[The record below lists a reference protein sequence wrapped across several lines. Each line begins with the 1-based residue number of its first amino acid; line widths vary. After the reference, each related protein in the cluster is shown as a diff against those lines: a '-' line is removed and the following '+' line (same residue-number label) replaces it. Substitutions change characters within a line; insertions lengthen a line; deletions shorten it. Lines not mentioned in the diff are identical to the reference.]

1 MDRNPK
7 QTKYIDMKTTIPGP
21 QARIL
26 LERRM
31 ASIPRGPFNTV
42 PTFAAKGEGALLTDV
57 DGNTFIDFAG
67 AIGSLNVGHCPPKV
81 VEALKAQLDQY
92 LHPCFHVMMYE
103 PYVALAE
110 KLNAL
115 TPGDHKKK
123 TFFLNSGAEAVENA
137 VKIARKY
144 TGRRAVISFERGF
157 HGRTY
162 MAMSLTSKVK
172 PYKNGFGP
180 FAPDTYK
187 MPYPYY
193 YRAPSGMSQ
202 DEVDDQILRKFEDFF
217 LSEVPGEEVAA
228 IIMEPVQGEGGFV
241 IPSVRFIQGVKAL
254 CEKYGILLIA
264 DEVQTGFGRTG
275 KNFAMEHYGVV
286 PDLMTMSKSIAAGLP
301 ISAVTGRAE
310 IMDAPGIGEI
320 GGTYGGSPLGCV
332 AALKVIEMLEE
343 ERLAERAD
351 SIGAAVTERFL
362 RLQQEVGR
370 IGDVRTLGAMSAI
383 ELVKDPITKEPD
395 KELTTRILQEAH
407 QQGVIVMG
415 AGLYSNVIRILSP
428 LVITDEQL
436 AEGLDVLEQ
445 AVKTCLSQNIP
456 S

>member
-1 MDRNPK
+1 MDQNPK
-7 QTKYIDMKTTIPGP
+7 LTKYIDRKTAIPGP
-21 QARIL
+21 QAQAL

-42 PTFAAKGEGALLTDV
+42 PTFAAKGKGALLTDV

-81 VEALKAQLDQY
+81 VEALKAQLEQY

-110 KLNAL
+110 KLNAI

-193 YRAPSGMSQ
+193 YRAPYGMSP
-202 DEVDDQILRKFEDFF
+202 DEVDDQILQKFEDFF
-217 LSEVPGEEVAA
+217 LAEVPGEEVAA
-228 IIMEPVQGEGGFV
+228 IMMEPVQGEGGFV
-241 IPSVRFIQGVKAL
+241 IPSVRFVQGVKAI
-254 CEKYGILLIA
+254 CDKYGILLIA

-275 KNFAMEHYGVV
+275 KTFAMEHFGVV

-310 IMDAPGIGEI
+310 VMDAPGVGEI

-343 ERLAERAD
+343 DRLAERAV
-351 SIGAAVTERFL
+351 SIGSAVSERFL
-362 RLQQEVGR
+362 RLQQEVDC

-383 ELVKDPITKEPD
+383 ELLKDPVTKEPD

-407 QQGVIVMG
+407 QHGVIVMG

-436 AEGLDVLEQ
+436 AEGLDVLER
-445 AVKTCLSQNIP
+445 AVKACISKNIP
-456 S
+456 E

>member
-1 MDRNPK
+1 MDRNPRL
-7 QTKYIDMKTTIPGP
+7 TKYIDMKTAIPGP
-21 QARIL
+21 QAQLL

-31 ASIPRGPFNTV
+31 ANIPRGPFHTV
-42 PTFAAKGEGALLTDV
+42 PTFAAKGEGALFTDV

-81 VEALKAQLDQY
+81 VEALKSQLDQY

-193 YRAPSGMSQ
+193 YRAPLGMLP
-202 DEVDDQILRKFEDFF
+202 DEVDDQILQKFEDFF
-217 LSEVPGEEVAA
+217 LSEVPGDEVAA

-241 IPSVRFIQGVKAL
+241 IPSLRFIQGVKVL

-310 IMDAPGIGEI
+310 IMDAPDIGEI

-343 ERLAERAD
+343 DRLAERAV
-351 SIGAAVTERFL
+351 SIGAAVSERFL
-362 RLQQEVGR
+362 RLQQEVGC

-383 ELVKDPITKEPD
+383 ELVKDPVTKIPD
-395 KELTTRILQEAH
+395 KELTTQILKEAH
-407 QQGVIVMG
+407 QHGVIVMG

-445 AVKTCLSQNIP
+445 AVKACISKNIP

>member
-1 MDRNPK
+1 MEQNSKRS
-7 QTKYIDMKTTIPGP
+7 TSIEMKTEIPGP
-21 QARIL
+21 QAKLL
-26 LERRM
+26 LERRL

-42 PTFAAKGEGALLTDV
+42 PTFAAKGLGALLTDV

-67 AIGSLNVGHCPPKV
+67 AIGSLNVGHSPPKV
-81 VEALKAQLDQY
+81 VEALKAQLDDY

-110 KLNAL
+110 KLNL
-115 TPGDHKKK
+115 ITPGDHPKK

-137 VKIARKY
+137 IKIARKY

-193 YRAPSGMSQ
+193 YRAPTGMSQ
-202 DEVDDQILRKFEDFF
+202 DEVDEQLLQKFEDFF
-217 LSEVPGEEVAA
+217 LAEVPGEDIAA

-241 IPSVRFIQGVKAL
+241 IPSVKFVQGVKGI
-254 CEKYGILLIA
+254 CEKYGILFIA

-275 KNFAMEHYGVV
+275 KTFAMEHFGVV

-332 AALKVIEMLEE
+332 AALQVIEMLEQDQ
-343 ERLAERAD
+343 LAVRAVT
-351 SIGAAVTERFL
+351 IGAAVSDRFL
-362 RLQQEVGR
+362 RLQQEVGC

-383 ELVKDPITKEPD
+383 EIVVDQVSKRPD
-395 KELTTRILQEAH
+395 KDLTTRILQEAH
-407 QQGVIVMG
+407 QRGVIVMG
-415 AGLYSNVIRILSP
+415 AGIYGNVIRILSP

-436 AEGLDVLEQ
+436 EEGLDVLEQ
-445 AVKTCLSQNIP
+445 AMKTCIRSAT
-456 S
+456 SS

>member
-1 MDRNPK
+1 MDRNSK
-7 QTKYIDMKTTIPGP
+7 KTTYIEMKTPIPGP
-21 QARIL
+21 QAQLL

-57 DGNTFIDFAG
+57 DGNTFIDLAG

-81 VEALKAQLDQY
+81 VEALKAQLDHY

-110 KLNAL
+110 KLNAM
-115 TPGDHKKK
+115 TPGDHPKK

-193 YRAPSGMSQ
+193 YRAPSGMTQ
-202 DEVDDQILRKFEDFF
+202 DEVDNQLLQKFEDFF

-241 IPSVRFIQGVKAL
+241 IPSIKFVQGVKVI
-254 CEKYGILLIA
+254 CERYGILLIA

-275 KNFAMEHYGVV
+275 KNFAMEHFGVV

-332 AALKVIEMLEE
+332 AALQVIDMLQKD
-343 ERLAERAD
+343 RLAERA
-351 SIGAAVTERFL
+351 SRIGAAVSERFL
-362 RLQQEVGR
+362 RLQQEVGC
-370 IGDVRTLGAMSAI
+370 IGEVRTLGAMSAI
-383 ELVKDPITKEPD
+383 EIVKDIATKRPD

-407 QQGVIVMG
+407 QCGVIVMG
-415 AGLYSNVIRILSP
+415 AGIYGNVIRILSP

-445 AVKTCLSQNIP
+445 AIKTCLTS
-456 S
+456 

>member
-1 MDRNPK
+1 MK
-7 QTKYIDMKTTIPGP
+7 EKKTAYIEMKTSLPGP
-21 QARIL
+21 QAQQL

-81 VEALKAQLDQY
+81 VEALKAQLDRY

-110 KLNAL
+110 KLNEL
-115 TPGDHKKK
+115 TPGDHRKK

-193 YRAPSGMSQ
+193 YRAPGGMSE
-202 DEVDDQILRKFEDFF
+202 DEVDDQILQKFDDFF
-217 LSEVPGEEVAA
+217 LAEVPGEDVAA
-228 IIMEPVQGEGGFV
+228 VILEPVQGEGGFV
-241 IPSVRFIQGVKAL
+241 IPSTRFIKGVRRI
-254 CEKYGILLIA
+254 CDKYGILLIA

-275 KNFAMEHYGVV
+275 RMFAMEHHGVV

-310 IMDAPGIGEI
+310 IMDAPGVGEI

-332 AALKVIEMLEE
+332 AALQVIAMLEE
-343 ERLAERAD
+343 ERLAERAIA
-351 SIGAAVTERFL
+351 IGATVSERFL
-362 RLQQEVGR
+362 TLQQEFGC
-370 IGDVRTLGAMSAI
+370 IGDVRTLGAMSAV
-383 ELVKDPITKEPD
+383 ELVKDPVSRTPD
-395 KELTTRILQEAH
+395 KELTARILQEAH
-407 QQGVIVMG
+407 QHGVIVMS
-415 AGLYSNVIRILSP
+415 AGIYGNVIRILSP

-436 AEGLDVLEQ
+436 AEGLDVLE
-445 AVKTCLSQNIP
+445 AAFRACS